1 MSEEKKP
8 EKPPAEVHQ
17 DPNDSGTDLS
27 EYARHRT
34 PAPPPLSGSGR
45 FLRGFFRI
53 LLRVIGI
60 ALGIALLLF
69 FLVLGVCFI
78 A

>member
-1 MSEEKKP
+1 MVNE
-8 EKPPAEVHQ
+8 
-17 DPNDSGTDLS
+17 DPRDKGTDLS

-34 PAPPPLSGSGR
+34 PAPPPPPPPPSGTGR
-45 FLRGFFRI
+45 FARGFFRI
-53 LLRVIGI
+53 LLRIIGI
-60 ALGIALLLF
+60 ALAIALLLI

>member
-1 MSEEKKP
+1 MLRGFVAMVSE
-8 EKPPAEVHQ
+8 
-17 DPNDSGTDLS
+17 DPRDKGTDLS

-34 PAPPPLSGSGR
+34 PAPPPPPPSRNSDPER
-45 FLRGFFRI
+45 FRRGFFRI

-60 ALGIALLLF
+60 ALAVALLLI

>member
-1 MSEEKKP
+1 MVSED
-8 EKPPAEVHQ
+8 PP
-17 DPNDSGTDLS
+17 DKGTDLS

-34 PAPPPLSGSGR
+34 PAPPPPPPVSDTER
-45 FLRGFFRI
+45 FVRGFFRI

-60 ALGIALLLF
+60 ALAVALLLI

>member
-1 MSEEKKP
+1 MVNE
-8 EKPPAEVHQ
+8 
-17 DPNDSGTDLS
+17 DPRDTGTDLS

-34 PAPPPLSGSGR
+34 PAPPAPPPPSGTKR
-45 FLRGFFRI
+45 FVRGFFRI

-60 ALGIALLLF
+60 ALAIALLLI